1 MDLRYHRVFLL
12 QRATSCDLQ
21 WSIEEFP
28 QIQILNI
35 NMFLKIKREI
45 QIQLRVSMYL
55 LLTPLIWIYYIYI
68 YVYCNLFHLFS
79 IFQESW
85 TPRWIF
91 PSWKDSPF
99 TLHTS
104 LTASGIFNLA
114 AFWFPLGLVEFGLSN
129 LGPAMA
135 GHVFGCVGLTGY
147 GREKKVT
154 RNKNAENWQMF
165 GETIW
170 YFICFF

>member
-1 MDLRYHRVFLL
+1 MKH
-12 QRATSCDLQ
+12 
-21 WSIEEFP
+21 W
-28 QIQILNI
+28 
-35 NMFLKIKREI
+35 
-45 QIQLRVSMYL
+45 RVSSNPNFEYQYVSENKERDTDTAESFDVSTTYTFNMNIL
-55 LLTPLIWIYYIYI
+55 YI